1 VSGALVY
8 LAFVLGLVMV
18 IRGADWFVEAAVWIA
33 RRTGI
38 SEVIVGATIVS
49 VGTTLPE
56 LSVSTYSS
64 WVGSPDVAL
73 GNAIGSCIC
82 NIALIFAISI
92 AVRAIPIR
100 SDSFYTRGI
109 IMLAAAVAVTVL
121 SMDGT
126 LNRLDGVIL
135 LGVLVANIIYVVRT
149 ELSPSQREA
158 ERHVSSAEPEASSA
172 RRLFPLST
180 MGQVAQFVM
189 GAATVAVGSRFL
201 VTSAT
206 TIAEMLGISEKVI
219 GLTIVSVGTSL
230 PELAT
235 AITSLIKGHQSLSA
249 GNILGAN
256 FIDLTAVLGFASVVN
271 PITVGS
277 GFIMLD
283 FPVMLVVM
291 GALMLFAV
299 TRRTLARWE
308 GFILLAMYAAY
319 LGVLFI
325 YG

>member
-100 SDSFYTRGI
+100 SDSSYTRGI

-256 FIDLTAVLGFASVVN
+256 FINLTAVLGFASVVN

>member
-1 VSGALVY
+1 MSGALVY

-283 FPVMLVVM
+283 YPAMLAFM
-291 GALMLFAV
+291 GALMLFAL

-319 LGVLFI
+319 LGALFI

>member
-235 AITSLIKGHQSLSA
+235 AITSLINGHQSLSA
-249 GNILGAN
+249 GNILGAT

>member
-1 VSGALVY
+1 MSGVLVY

-18 IRGADWFVEAAVWIA
+18 IRGADWFVESAVWIA

-38 SEVIVGATIVS
+38 PEVIVGATIVS

-64 WVGSPDVAL
+64 WIGSPDVAL

-92 AVRAIPIR
+92 AVRAIPI
-100 SDSFYTRGI
+100 SSNSFYTKGI
-109 IMLAAAVAVTVL
+109 IMLAAAVVVTVL

-126 LNRLDGVIL
+126 LNRPDGVIL
-135 LGVLVANIIYVVRT
+135 VGVLVANIIYVVRT
-149 ELSPSQREA
+149 ELSSSQRDAGHDVTLA
-158 ERHVSSAEPEASSA
+158 ESDAPSA

-206 TIAEMLGISEKVI
+206 TIAEMLGISEKVV
-219 GLTIVSVGTSL
+219 GLTIVALGTSL

-235 AITSLIKGHQSLSA
+235 AITSLVKGHQSLSA

-256 FIDLTAVLGFASVVN
+256 FINLTAVLGFASLTN
-271 PITVGS
+271 PVPVGS
-277 GFIMLD
+277 STIMLD
-283 FPVMLVVM
+283 YPVMLALM

-308 GFILLAMYAAY
+308 GFVLLGIYVAY
-319 LGVLFI
+319 LAALFM

>member
-1 VSGALVY
+1 MSGALVY

>member
-1 VSGALVY
+1 MSGALVY

-56 LSVSTYSS
+56 VSVSTYSS

-100 SDSFYTRGI
+100 SDSFYAKGI
-109 IMLAAAVAVTVL
+109 IMLAAAVVVTVL

-126 LNRLDGVIL
+126 LSRLDGFIL
-135 LGVLVANIIYVVRT
+135 LGVLVANIIYVVMT
-149 ELSPSQREA
+149 ELSSSQREA
-158 ERHVSSAEPEASSA
+158 EHHVSSAEPEASSA